1 VQEWQMYA
9 YIGSDK
15 SKYISQLRLHPADF
29 SGLEDN
35 YPKQIS
41 LEGSND
47 TLNWE
52 TVLPWTNTYTPYI
65 SHNVSY
71 GKWQRYSFTNIKGY
85 WHYRLSCKDNWGA
98 SDGRIIISGWEM
110 CELAEEANIYR
121 ILGGETNNVKQIWA
135 SDNCGFEDEYG
146 LIYVANEKLNIV
158 QSSKLIEE
166 KDISEFYDDI
176 NVV

>member
-1 VQEWQMYA
+1 
-9 YIGSDK
+9 
-15 SKYISQLRLHPADF
+15 PADF
-29 SGLEDN
+29 GGLEDN

-65 SHNVSY
+65 SHNALY

-98 SDGRIIISGWEM
+98 TDGRIIIGGWEM
-110 CELAEEANIYR
+110 CELVEEANIYR
-121 ILGGETNNVKQIWA
+121 ILGGETNNIKQIWA
-135 SDNCGFEDEYG
+135 SDSCGFEDEYG
-146 LIYVANEKLNIV
+146 LIYIANEKLNIV
-158 QSSKLIEE
+158 QGSKLVEE
-166 KDISEFYDDI
+166 KDISELYDDI